1 MNFVYSQSLLT
12 PGLPDELFQE
22 EGRAI
27 SRLGHR
33 LSLIDSEQLSDR
45 LTGINPSFDSGS
57 KVVYRGW
64 MLTPIEYANFVL
76 SVVAAGGLPI
86 TSTEQ
91 YLATHYLPNWYNVI
105 VDLTPET
112 IVLPL
117 DSDWIVELTK
127 LGWSRFF
134 VKDFVKSLKT
144 SVGALIERP
153 SDIQIVA
160 AEMEKYRGTIEG
172 GLCIRRVEDFL
183 PDTENRYFVLNG
195 KPFGAAP
202 QAEIPNLV
210 YECASRINSNFFTVD
225 VILRT
230 DGQLRVVEIGDG
242 QVSDLVGWSAENFA
256 AIWTTAD

>member
-12 PGLPDELFQE
+12 PGLPDEMFQE
-22 EGRAI
+22 EARAI
-27 SRLGHR
+27 SQRGHR
-33 LSLIDSEQLSDR
+33 LSLIDSEQLSAR
-45 LTGINPSFDSGS
+45 LTGITPPFDSGS

-64 MLTPIEYANFVL
+64 MLSPIEYENFVL
-76 SVVAAGGLPI
+76 SVVAADGLPI

-105 VDLTPET
+105 ADLTPET
-112 IVLPL
+112 IVLSL
-117 DSDWIVELTK
+117 DSDWIAELTK

-144 SVGALIERP
+144 SVGSMIEHP

-183 PDTENRYFVLNG
+183 PDTERRYFVLNG
-195 KPFGAAP
+195 KPYGTTP
-202 QAEIPNLV
+202 QSELPNLV
-210 YECASRINSNFFTVD
+210 YDCASRMNSNFFTVD

-242 QVSDLVGWSAENFA
+242 QVSDLVGWSAERFA
-256 AIWTTAD
+256 DIWINAE